1 MAVASERNQL
11 CEDFLPIV
19 ASGQLEETGDGPPTL
34 RQLLD
39 YELPSEAVCRVILRL
54 MRRLLC
60 RRSEAS
66 WILVQDALSVVAEAA
81 AAERE
86 WLAPWMRQW
95 LELEEEERRSLS
107 IMVVNGFV
115 SLPVQVQARHLAL
128 VIDAHLAHH
137 SVLAGSLHLEDEAQ
151 GNPQLERI
159 HRGARVYRASLAA
172 LAALSD
178 SELDSIGQAAVAE
191 AEKTTSPI
199 TMARVVLHLSPG
211 RRRQLM
217 DILVQENVLEE
228 ASALRLFR
236 ALSAL
241 ESILGADALEAVLT
255 GMDAAASATAGIM
268 DLGSGMMA
276 AGASVLDSVAV
287 GTTSSMDA
295 LGSWTSSIFGL
306 QDGEATEV
314 APEGNHV
321 QPQDVQDQAIG
332 RFLIKR
338 KKQQFVLLQHPSPQ
352 ERGAGLTL
360 HKRMRLRINETGTTS
375 CRLKILS
382 DGKAPSLDGILALSG
397 RSFSSAAL
405 SAQLPAPSFAGGL
418 ADCLSSKATDN
429 RLRGS
434 SRAIC

>member
-1 MAVASERNQL
+1 M
-11 CEDFLPIV
+11 
-19 ASGQLEETGDGPPTL
+19 
-34 RQLLD
+34 
-39 YELPSEAVCRVILRL
+39 ILRL

-60 RRSEAS
+60 RRSE
-66 WILVQDALSVVAEAA
+66 VTEAA
-81 AAERE
+81 AAELE

-128 VIDAHLAHH
+128 LIDAHLAHH
-137 SVLAGSLHLEDEAQ
+137 SVAGSLHPEDE

-159 HRGARVYRASLAA
+159 HRGARIYRASLAA

-241 ESILGADALEAVLT
+241 ESILGGEALEAVLT

-295 LGSWTSSIFGL
+295 LGSWTYSSIFGL

-321 QPQDVQDQAIG
+321 QPGPDVQAVCASATSQ
-332 RFLIKR
+332 
-338 KKQQFVLLQHPSPQ
+338 P
-352 ERGAGLTL
+352 
-360 HKRMRLRINETGTTS
+360 TGT
-375 CRLKILS
+375 R
-382 DGKAPSLDGILALSG
+382 PVLAQTD
-397 RSFSSAAL
+397 AAQDQRDQRDFL
-405 SAQLPAPSFAGGL
+405 
-418 ADCLSSKATDN
+418 
-429 RLRGS
+429 
-434 SRAIC
+434 

>member
-1 MAVASERNQL
+1 METSRSSSGLKFNRKTDAGLRPVPGHPCSWNDGIMAVASERNQL

-60 RRSEAS
+60 RRSE
-66 WILVQDALSVVAEAA
+66 VAEAA

-199 TMARVVLHLSPG
+199 TMAR
-211 RRRQLM
+211 LM

-321 QPQDVQDQAIG
+321 QPQDVQDQA
-332 RFLIKR
+332 
-338 KKQQFVLLQHPSPQ
+338 VCASATPQ
-352 ERGAGLTL
+352 P
-360 HKRMRLRINETGTTS
+360 TGTR
-375 CRLKILS
+375 CRTDLAQT
-382 DGKAPSLDGILALSG
+382 DAPQDQRDRHDFL
-397 RSFSSAAL
+397 
-405 SAQLPAPSFAGGL
+405 
-418 ADCLSSKATDN
+418 
-429 RLRGS
+429 
-434 SRAIC
+434 